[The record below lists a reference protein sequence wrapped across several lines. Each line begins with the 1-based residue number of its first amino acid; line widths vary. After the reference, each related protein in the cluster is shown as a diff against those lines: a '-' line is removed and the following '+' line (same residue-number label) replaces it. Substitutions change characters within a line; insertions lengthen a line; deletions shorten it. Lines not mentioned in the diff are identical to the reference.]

1 MDINFRLRAKKYMA
15 SLIKDGNGKI
25 QMNIDQIAAEIH
37 RAIMNR
43 EQITPF
49 TDRDIPLSSTDAYKI
64 SAKLC
69 ELRTWQVN
77 GRKIGFTNRSIWPI
91 YGVDQPMWGSMS
103 KNSISYAK
111 NGSSSIKLSDYC
123 EPRIEPEIV
132 VCFAS
137 TPPLRATEEQIAN
150 SIAWVAPGFEI
161 VDSIYPG
168 WKFNIPDTIAAGGLH
183 GQLVVGEKV
192 KNTNDLRAKL
202 IDQKVTLCCDNK
214 VVEEGSGGNVL
225 DGPISALKHLL
236 DGISA
241 EPSEI
246 SVKAGDIVTTG
257 TLTDAKPLRV
267 GQTWNGKY
275 SGIISSSLSVE
286 IV

>member
-1 MDINFRLRAKKYMA
+1 
-15 SLIKDGNGKI
+15 
-25 QMNIDQIAAEIH
+25 MNIDRIAAEIH
-37 RAIMNR
+37 KAILNR

-49 TDRDIPLSSTDAYKI
+49 TDRDMSLSSADAYKV
-64 SAKLC
+64 STKLC
-69 ELRTWQVN
+69 ELRSWQVN

-137 TPPLRATEEQIAN
+137 TLPLCATEEQIAN

-183 GQLVVGEKV
+183 GQLVVGEKYQRPMTYEQ
-192 KNTNDLRAKL
+192 N
-202 IDQKVTLCCDNK
+202 
-214 VVEEGSGGNVL
+214 
-225 DGPISALKHLL
+225 
-236 DGISA
+236 
-241 EPSEI
+241 
-246 SVKAGDIVTTG
+246 
-257 TLTDAKPLRV
+257 
-267 GQTWNGKY
+267 
-275 SGIISSSLSVE
+275 
-286 IV
+286 

>member
-1 MDINFRLRAKKYMA
+1 MYMA
-15 SLIKDGNGKI
+15 NLMKDDTGKV

-49 TDRDIPLSSTDAYKI
+49 TDRDILLSSADAYKV
-64 SAKLC
+64 STKLC
-69 ELRTWQVN
+69 ELRAWQVN

-103 KNSISYAK
+103 TSSISYAE
-111 NGSSSIKLSDYC
+111 NGISSIKLSDYC

-137 TPPLRATEEQIAN
+137 TPPLHATEEQIEN
-150 SIAWVAPGFEI
+150 CVAWVAPGFEI
-161 VDSIYPG
+161 VDSVYPD
-168 WKFNIPDTIAAGGLH
+168 WKFGIPDTIAAGGLH
-183 GQLVVGEKV
+183 GQLIIGEKV
-192 KNTNDLRAKL
+192 SETDDLRAKL
-202 IDQKVTLCCDNK
+202 IDQKVTLCCDHEVLEK
-214 VVEEGSGGNVL
+214 GSGGNVL

-275 SGIISSSLSVE
+275 SGIINSSLSVE